1 MARLEHITEPITI
14 QIDRTPKV
22 YEQADEIEQA
32 WQALCAQNPRYFNG
46 SMLAFDSYD
55 AGSGVI
61 HARAEQYKHHA
72 VRDEVDTGISLLA
85 VTALLAAP
93 GPSEDSSPVYMLG
106 KRSSELHR
114 YGDLWELGPCG
125 GVDVPSQ
132 RDTLTAA
139 GIWGEIEREIREEIG
154 VMVSSPAQHPIA
166 LVHDDAVGST
176 DIVIP
181 IKLQRVPAV
190 RTNWEYTDTR
200 WVSLD
205 ELIAW
210 IESSPSE
217 LIPTTATIARHLAE
231 IRARES
237 ED

>member
-1 MARLEHITEPITI
+1 
-14 QIDRTPKV
+14 
-22 YEQADEIEQA
+22 
-32 WQALCAQNPRYFNG
+32 
-46 SMLAFDSYD
+46 
-55 AGSGVI
+55 
-61 HARAEQYKHHA
+61 
-72 VRDEVDTGISLLA
+72 
-85 VTALLAAP
+85 
-93 GPSEDSSPVYMLG
+93 SSPVYMLG